1 MNFLSM
7 PLNSVWL
14 IYTPYKTFFGL
25 IIVKVNYKI
34 IMLRSCNS
42 TMTII
47 LEYNYFMFFLRT
59 RYKEKYEYK

>member
-1 MNFLSM
+1 
-7 PLNSVWL
+7 
-14 IYTPYKTFFGL
+14 
-25 IIVKVNYKI
+25 
-34 IMLRSCNS
+34 MLRPCNS